1 MDTKDLKCF
10 LQVCNDGSITKA
22 AKALY
27 ITPQGLSKI
36 IINLEQELNIPLFY
50 RSANG
55 LILTEYGD
63 LLMKKAKHIIF
74 ELDEI
79 VNYFNNHNNISGQ
92 INLASA
98 YGVIAAFSPKFLF
111 DFNHK
116 APNINLK
123 WREYSDFRAESAI
136 WNGEADCGLIKGPI
150 NNEQFDSFL
159 LASYKPMVLVPK
171 GHKLFDK
178 DLLSVIDLRNE
189 RIILESSEFK
199 IHHNFKNACEK
210 AGFLPT
216 IVFETTE
223 ISLAH
228 KLCQQGLGL
237 AITVDFAVEDMPMTD
252 FKAIPFKNDGPKWDV
267 YFVTKKHTSKTP
279 TVKFFEEYIKE
290 YVKNS
295 IKEHYNYGVSNND

>member
-10 LQVCNDGSITKA
+10 LQVCHDGSITKA

-36 IINLEQELNIPLFY
+36 IINLEQELNITLFY
-50 RSANG
+50 RTANG
-55 LILTEYGD
+55 LSLTEYGE
-63 LLMKKAKHIIF
+63 LLMKRSKHIIS

-79 VNYFNNHNNISGQ
+79 VNYFNNHNNITGQ

-111 DFNHK
+111 DFNQK

-150 NNEQFDSFL
+150 NNEQFDSVM
-159 LASYKPMVLVPK
+159 LASYNPMVLVPK
-171 GHKLFDK
+171 GHKLYG
-178 DLLSVIDLRNE
+178 SNIISINDLRDE
-189 RIILESSEFK
+189 KIILESSEFK
-199 IHHNFKNACEK
+199 IYHNFKNACEK
-210 AGFLPT
+210 AGFSPS
-216 IVFETTE
+216 IIFETTE

-228 KLCQQGLGL
+228 KLCQQGFGL
-237 AITVDFAVEDMPMTD
+237 AITVDFAVEDIPMTD
-252 FKAIPFKNDGPKWDV
+252 YKAIPFKGDGPKWEV
-267 YFVTKKHTSKTP
+267 YFVTKKHISKTP
-279 TVKFFEEYIKE
+279 TVKFFEEYIRE
-290 YVKNS
+290 YVKTN
-295 IKEHYNYGVSNND
+295 IKNHYSNNAFNN